1 MRRAD
6 GSFTYFVPDVAYH
19 VTKWRRGFKRVVNE
33 QGADHHST
41 IVRVR
46 AGLQALRIGIPAG
59 YPEYVLHQMV
69 TVMKGGEEMKISK
82 RAGDYLTV
90 RDLIDEVGRDAV
102 RFFFLLRKADS
113 QLTFDVDLARS
124 QSEENPVYYV
134 QYAHARVCSVLDKA
148 GIGLAEA
155 NHRLQSAD
163 VSSLVSPYEE
173 ALLRRIADL
182 PHELALASRDLAPH
196 LVTFYL
202 KELAGEFHSYYNAE
216 QFLVDEPSLRDA
228 RLALV
233 VAVGQV
239 IRNGLRVLGVSAP
252 EQM

>member
-1 MRRAD
+1 MN
-6 GSFTYFVPDVAYH
+6 V
-19 VTKWRRGFKRVVNE
+19 

-41 IVRVR
+41 VTRVR
-46 AGLQALRIGIPAG
+46 AGLQALGLDIPAG
-59 YPEYVLHQMV
+59 YPDYVLHQMV

-148 GIGLAEA
+148 GIPLAEA
-155 NHRLQSAD
+155 KQRLQGAD
-163 VSSLVSPYEE
+163 VSPLASPYEE

-182 PHELALASRDLAPH
+182 PDELAAAARDLAPH

-202 KELAGEFHSYYNAE
+202 KELAAEFHSYYNAE
-216 QFLVDEPSLRDA
+216 QFLVDEPRLRDA

-239 IRNGLRVLGVSAP
+239 IRNGLRVLGVNAP
-252 EQM
+252 EKM